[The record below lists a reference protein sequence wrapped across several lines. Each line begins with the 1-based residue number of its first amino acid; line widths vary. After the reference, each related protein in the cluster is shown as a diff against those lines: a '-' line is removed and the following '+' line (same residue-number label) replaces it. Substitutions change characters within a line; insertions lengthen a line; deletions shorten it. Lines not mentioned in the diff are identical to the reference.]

1 MKVFTLEKTP
11 FYSLYQN
18 LTDRSFLE
26 MTVISHQ
33 SDHRKKKK
41 SCAHFLLKVVLETY
55 V

>member
-18 LTDRSFLE
+18 STDRSFLE

-33 SDHRKKKK
+33 SDHGKKK